1 MLTISKLKRL
11 SINYYIDTA
20 QAAEYAA
27 KDLARPGSAAATLYP
42 PMLLA
47 GWIL

>member
-11 SINYYIDTA
+11 SINYYTA